1 MIRPLHVLLL
11 LFIVLLSGCSG
22 DNSSETVEKTPS
34 DMMQT
39 VPKEKSYGS
48 VYDYFEEIT
57 GENLKTSVLQIKKS
71 DNSVE
76 LTLRILLSDSLKEK
90 MMHTEKPIYF
100 TFGDLPGNET
110 IKNLLAESPSL
121 VQIELNSKENLYTIS
136 QKLKLKEN
144 LTEADKQALL
154 SPANYRFQVINEEE
168 LSVASFMG
176 LENSLLP
183 EDNQK

>member
-1 MIRPLHVLLL
+1 MIRPLHIILL
-11 LFIVLLSGCSG
+11 LFLVLLSGCS
-22 DNSSETVEKTPS
+22 EAV
-34 DMMQT
+34 T
-39 VPKEKSYGS
+39 VPKEKSYVS

-57 GENLKTSVLQIKKS
+57 GENLKTSVLQITKNG
-71 DNSVE
+71 NSAE
-76 LTLRILLSDSLKEK
+76 LTLRILISDDLREK

-100 TFGDLPGNET
+100 SFADMPGNET

-121 VQIELNSKENLYTIS
+121 VQIELNSKENRYTIS
-136 QKLKLKEN
+136 QQLKLKEN
-144 LTEADKQALL
+144 LTEADNQALL

-176 LENSLLP
+176 LEYSLLP

>member
-1 MIRPLHVLLL
+1 MIRPLHIILL
-11 LFIVLLSGCSG
+11 LFVVLLSGCS
-22 DNSSETVEKTPS
+22 EAV
-34 DMMQT
+34 T
-39 VPKEKSYGS
+39 VPKEKSYVS

-57 GENLKTSVLQIKKS
+57 GENLKTSVLQITKNG
-71 DNSVE
+71 NSAE
-76 LTLRILLSDSLKEK
+76 LTLRILISDDLREK

-100 TFGDLPGNET
+100 SFADMPGNET

-121 VQIELNSKENLYTIS
+121 VQIELNSKENRYTIS
-136 QKLKLKEN
+136 QQLKLKEN
-144 LTEADKQALL
+144 LTEADNQALL

-176 LENSLLP
+176 LEYSLLP

>member
-1 MIRPLHVLLL
+1 MIRPLHIILL
-11 LFIVLLSGCSG
+11 LFLVLLSGCS
-22 DNSSETVEKTPS
+22 EAV
-34 DMMQT
+34 T
-39 VPKEKSYGS
+39 VPKEKSYVS

-57 GENLKTSVLQIKKS
+57 GENLKTSVLQITKNG
-71 DNSVE
+71 NSAE
-76 LTLRILLSDSLKEK
+76 LTLRILISDDLREK

-100 TFGDLPGNET
+100 SFADMPGNET

-121 VQIELNSKENLYTIS
+121 VQIKLNSKENRYTIS
-136 QKLKLKEN
+136 QQLKLKEN
-144 LTEADKQALL
+144 LTEADNQALL

-176 LENSLLP
+176 LEYSLLP